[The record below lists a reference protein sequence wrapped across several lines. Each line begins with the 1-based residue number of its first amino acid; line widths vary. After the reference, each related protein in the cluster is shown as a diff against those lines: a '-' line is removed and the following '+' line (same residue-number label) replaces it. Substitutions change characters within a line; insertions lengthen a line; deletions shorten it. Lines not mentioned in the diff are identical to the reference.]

1 MVHLRG
7 SWMALH
13 PQSRC
18 LETAGKNVV
27 IKSSYLL
34 LLLAKP
40 QNPLG
45 FISNIKVHQLVL
57 LSFFQRL
64 FSLSLQPKETNI
76 RGQMSPTGREV
87 EKDLKNL
94 EHLNEKS
101 FSGGDL

>member
-1 MVHLRG
+1 
-7 SWMALH
+7 MALP

-34 LLLAKP
+34 LLLVKT

-45 FISNIKVHQLVL
+45 LYL
-57 LSFFQRL
+57 LSKFTIWFYSVFQRL

-87 EKDLKNL
+87 EKDLKKL
-94 EHLNEKS
+94 DHLNEKS